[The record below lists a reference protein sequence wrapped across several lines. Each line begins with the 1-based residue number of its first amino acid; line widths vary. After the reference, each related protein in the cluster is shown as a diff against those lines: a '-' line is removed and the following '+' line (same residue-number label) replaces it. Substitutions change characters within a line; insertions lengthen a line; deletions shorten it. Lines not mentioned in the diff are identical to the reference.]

1 VVVLRFTISDPDVF
15 FKASKTIHIVGLIV
29 LIYKL
34 IAHKSCSGKFLS
46 FSLYIGHFLNFFP
59 PLGSNP

>member
-46 FSLYIGHFLNFFP
+46 FSLILDI
-59 PLGSNP
+59 S